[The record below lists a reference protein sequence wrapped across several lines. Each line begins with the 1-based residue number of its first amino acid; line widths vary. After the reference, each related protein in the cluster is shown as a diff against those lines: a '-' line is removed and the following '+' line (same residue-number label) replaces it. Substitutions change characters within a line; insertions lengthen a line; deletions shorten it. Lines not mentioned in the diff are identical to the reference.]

1 MNERKIIDHVGAG
14 LLPCPFCGAKEAEKL
29 PAGWDDVLLR
39 EDHRPAAWD
48 GAWPEHVVFSVKCG
62 CCGAEINRATME
74 AVIEAWN
81 RRTKPGEPTYY
92 DQRMKEQREALERLP
107 GLLAGDYNAQDAR
120 RRARSRLFC
129 D

>member
-107 GLLAGDYNAQDAR
+107 GLLAG
-120 RRARSRLFC
+120 L
-129 D
+129 